1 MKFGG
6 TPSNE
11 GGEGGG
17 IKRGKGGSRVGR
29 AQPTKLLPDTR
40 MFFSDASPP
49 PPPPTCQKPL
59 LPRPE
64 KYAKKGKQIR
74 GGVKN
79 ETGGRGT
86 IQFFCKENA
95 L

>member
-11 GGEGGG
+11 GGERERGG

-29 AQPTKLLPDTR
+29 ALPQTKLLPDTR
-40 MFFSDASPP
+40 IFFSDASSSSSSHLSET
-49 PPPPTCQKPL
+49 PTSKAGEICKK
-59 LPRPE
+59 RE
-64 KYAKKGKQIR
+64 KIR

-79 ETGGRGT
+79 ETGGKRK
-86 IQFFCKENA
+86 ISF